1 MGRPGQVPVPI
12 TDLFGI
18 QRITYQES
26 ALDEDLL
33 KQVAETTGGRYF
45 RAEDTA
51 GLEQIYNEIND
62 LEKSQIEVQTFTR
75 YRELAGWLL
84 LPALILLVMEM
95 LLRQTMLRKIP

>member
-1 MGRPGQVPVPI
+1 M
-12 TDLFGI
+12 
-18 QRITYQES
+18 
-26 ALDEDLL
+26 
-33 KQVAETTGGRYF
+33 AETTGGRYF